1 MSKPVKQFVCV
12 VDGWRRPSRQRN
24 TMGRYRVGAKDEKSA
39 KRMLQKAI
47 GFGSVQV
54 IFEDKEPQTRLA
66 LGECRKELIDRTLT
80 PVTRYDGTVVSSQN
94 T

>member
-24 TMGRYRVGAKDEKSA
+24 THGRYRVGAKDEKSA

-54 IFEDKEPQTRLA
+54 IFEDEAPKTQLA
-66 LGECRKELIDRTLT
+66 LGECRKELIDQTLMR
-80 PVTRYDGTVVSSQN
+80 VTRYDGTVISSQN